1 MNAFFN
7 VINIEILRGILVM
20 SQAKANGIQI
30 EYEVFGDKGDP
41 AIVLIAGNG
50 AQLNFWEPEFCE
62 MLANENLQVIRFDNR
77 DTGLSTKFDDAGI
90 PDMGKVYKEAQE
102 GKRIKT
108 PYTLEDMADDVAG
121 LLDALDIKKAHIC
134 GASMGG
140 TIAQVFAY
148 RHPSRIYSLI
158 SIMSSTGNPNN
169 PSISPET
176 LALVTATP
184 PDEREAYIEYSLNM
198 WRSIWSKGFPFEE
211 ERARRYCEVCYDR
224 SYYPQGAVRQ
234 NAALVANGDRRQHL
248 SLLTIPTLV
257 IHGTEDLLFP
267 VEAGKDTARTI
278 PNAKL
283 LLIEG
288 MGHDMP
294 KGTWKSIAEAIA
306 SQVNSMSC

>member
-1 MNAFFN
+1 MAWVN
-7 VINIEILRGILVM
+7 
-20 SQAKANGIQI
+20 ANGIQI
-30 EYEVFGDKGDP
+30 EYETFGDKINP
-41 AIVLIAGNG
+41 TIVLIAGNG
-50 AQLNFWEPEFCE
+50 AQLNFWEPDFCE
-62 MLANENLQVIRFDNR
+62 MLAKENLQVIRFDNR
-77 DTGLSTKFDDAGI
+77 DVGLSTKFDEAGI
-90 PDMGKVYKEAQE
+90 PDMGKIYQEAQE
-102 GKRIKT
+102 GKPIKT

-121 LLDALDIKKAHIC
+121 LLNTLNIKKAHIC

-169 PSISPET
+169 PQISPET
-176 LALVTATP
+176 LKIVTATP
-184 PDEREAYIEYSLNM
+184 PNERDAYIDYNLRM
-198 WRSIWSKGFPFEE
+198 WKNLWSTGFPFEE
-211 ERARRYCEVCYDR
+211 ERAIRYTEESYDR

-248 SLLTIPTLV
+248 SSLTVPTLV
-257 IHGTEDLLFP
+257 IHGTADPLFP
-267 VEAGKDTARTI
+267 VEAGKDTAHTI

-294 KGTWKSIAEAIA
+294 KGTWKCIVEAIGNL
-306 SQVNSMSC
+306 VNDTSH